1 MIKIIT
7 LEREYGSGGG
17 LIAKKLAERLG
28 WKLWDQ
34 LLTNEIARTMKC
46 NEADIENREERRD
59 PLAYRLLKS
68 FMRGTFEGNL
78 NAPEMQLLDADC
90 IFTATQRIVQQVGN
104 AGNAVIVG
112 RGGSYFL
119 QDRPDAYHVFV
130 YAPPEDK
137 IRRLMQSGKSQTE
150 AEDLVASVDEERAAF
165 IKKYFN
171 LKWPTISRYH
181 LMINSHI
188 GEEAVVDMIRAG
200 IASVEKPHHAV
211 SQN

>member
-1 MIKIIT
+1 MIKVIT

-17 LIAKKLAERLG
+17 LIAQKLAERLG

-34 LLTNEIARTMKC
+34 LLTNEIARSMNC
-46 NEADIENREERRD
+46 GHAEIAQREEKRD
-59 PLAYRLLKS
+59 SLGYRLLKS
-68 FMRGTFEGNL
+68 FMRGTFEGNV
-78 NAPEMQLLDADC
+78 NAPGMQLLDADC
-90 IFTATQRIVQQVGN
+90 IFTVTQRLVKQVAE
-104 AGNAVIVG
+104 AGHGVIVG

-119 QDRPDAYHVFV
+119 RDRSDAYHVFV

-137 IRRLMQSGKSQTE
+137 IRRLQQSGKSAAE
-150 AEDLVASVDEERAAF
+150 AKDLVDSVDAERAAF

-171 LKWPTISRYH
+171 LQWPTLSRYH

-188 GEEAVVDMIRAG
+188 GEEAVVDMILAG
-200 IASVEKPHHAV
+200 IALAEKPHDVV

>member
-34 LLTNEIARTMKC
+34 LLTNEIARSMKC
-46 NEADIENREERRD
+46 NDAEIAEREERRD

-78 NAPEMQLLDADC
+78 NAPEMRLLDADC
-90 IFTATQRIVQQVGN
+90 IFAATQGVVQQVAN
-104 AGNAVIVG
+104 AGNGVIVG

-137 IRRLMQSGKSQTE
+137 IRRLMQNGKSE
-150 AEDLVASVDEERAAF
+150 AEAKDLVASVDDERAAF

-171 LKWPTISRYH
+171 LKWPTLSRYH

-200 IASVEKPHHAV
+200 IALVEKPQDVV
-211 SQN
+211 SRN

>member
-7 LEREYGSGGG
+7 LEREYGSGGA
-17 LIAKKLAERLG
+17 LIAQKLAERLG

-34 LLTNEIARTMKC
+34 LLTNEIARNMKC
-46 NEADIENREERRD
+46 HESEIAQREERRD
-59 PLAYRLLKS
+59 SLGYRLMKS
-68 FMRGTFEGNL
+68 FMRGSFEGNL

-90 IFTATQRIVQQVGN
+90 IFDVTSRIVQQVAA

-119 QDRPDAYHVFV
+119 QDRRDAYHVFV
-130 YAPPEDK
+130 YAPREDK
-137 IRRLMQSGKSQTE
+137 IRRLTQSGNSETG
-150 AEDLVASVDEERAAF
+150 AEELVDSVDEERAAF

-171 LKWPTISRYH
+171 LKWPTFSRYH
-181 LMINSHI
+181 VMINSHI
-188 GEEAVVDMIRAG
+188 GEDAVVDMILAG
-200 IASVEKPHHAV
+200 IGLVEKPHDVV

>member
-34 LLTNEIARTMKC
+34 LLTNEIARSMKC
-46 NEADIENREERRD
+46 NDAEIAQREERRD
-59 PLAYRLLKS
+59 SLGYRLLKS

-90 IFTATQRIVQQVGN
+90 IFETTARVVQQAAN
-104 AGNAVIVG
+104 AGNGVIVG
-112 RGGSYFL
+112 RGGADFL
-119 QDRPDAYHVFV
+119 PDRSDAYHVFV

-137 IRRLMQSGKSQTE
+137 VRRLIQSGKSEAE
-150 AEDLVASVDEERAAF
+150 AEDLVNSVDEERAAF

-171 LKWPTISRYH
+171 LKWPTLSRYQ

-188 GEEAVVDMIRAG
+188 GEEAVVDMILAG
-200 IASVEKPHHAV
+200 VALTEKPHDAV
-211 SQN
+211 SRD